1 MPLSPRYVHTTHMG
15 VMSPSWVLAFAFGH
29 EQESLGCV
37 SLHSFYQERE
47 RRSPVLSSNLIIS
60 CPSSHSITTQ
70 TNVESYL
77 FHLYNSFVYTA
88 SPSCQPF
95 LVSPRRTTSTWHC
108 FLDSHHKR
116 NQLMIVMLESVNPVS
131 ADSMF
136 YFTSFCSMTMRAW
149 YMQYIALY
157 KEVSAFD
164 TNQSACDYCY
174 GEVEWQAQNK

>member
-131 ADSMF
+131 ADSIDD
-136 YFTSFCSMTMRAW
+136 TLLPSVPWQWEHDTCSILRCIRRYLRLTQINLHVTTVME
-149 YMQYIALY
+149 
-157 KEVSAFD
+157 K
-164 TNQSACDYCY
+164 
-174 GEVEWQAQNK
+174 